1 MSEPNTLTT
10 NHTMGQIT
18 PSWYSEATLTT
29 RRAQPES
36 MSWSFEPL
44 SLRVRHTKKAERFQ
58 TLKSS
63 EPKTLTPRHHTKAA
77 WWIQTQMSSEPY
89 TLPSKVLAK
98 KGEQKNRASKL
109 YFEQGRTRTRKQEE
123 GVEQKDRQP
132 DRLETYQ
139 LSMTG
144 ST

>member
-29 RRAQPES
+29 RRA
-36 MSWSFEPL
+36 L

-144 ST
+144 SK